1 MVNIIIKFIWSYI
14 MLEYSPL
21 GEKITLSAGTTNTHF
36 SGDVLHC
43 DKYLFFED
51 VEKGFFNIGLWG
63 RYHG

>member
-1 MVNIIIKFIWSYI
+1 